1 MDNYQKPLS
10 SVQKAVR
17 MLIEHYQ
24 VYFVG
29 TEDTSSWLTEH
40 INVPAWHHTI
50 YTYRRDLLYGDYF
63 IGMEESW
70 SGMATH
76 LQFGSDT
83 FKTWDDI
90 AAYFS
95 RLGGQ

>member
-1 MDNYQKPLS
+1 MYILFQIIGAFIGSL
-10 SVQKAVR
+10 
-17 MLIEHYQ
+17 LL
-24 VYFVG
+24 FV
-29 TEDTSSWLTEH
+29 LTE
-40 INVPAWHHTI
+40 NVPAYGHTVF
-50 YTYRRDLLYGDYF
+50 TVRRDLLYGDYF

-76 LQFGSDT
+76 IQFGSDT